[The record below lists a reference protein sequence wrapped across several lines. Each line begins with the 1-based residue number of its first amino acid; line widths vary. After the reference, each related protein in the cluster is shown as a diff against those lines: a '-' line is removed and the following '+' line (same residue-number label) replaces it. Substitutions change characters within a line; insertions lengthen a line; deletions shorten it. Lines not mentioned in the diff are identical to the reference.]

1 MNNNGQ
7 TPAEIIP
14 TEELITTPEKP
25 VDTPLSEEQIKE
37 IEDQIKVKKA
47 ELKELEDKLPKKPF
61 WKFWGGKT
69 RSGKN
74 LRGKTRS
81 GKTRRGKNLDGKTR
95 GGKTRRAKK

>member
-7 TPAEIIP
+7 TPEEIIP

-25 VDTPLSEEQIKE
+25 VDTPLSEQQIKE

-69 RSGKN
+69 MRGKN
-74 LRGKTRS
+74 LRGKTM
-81 GKTRRGKNLDGKTR
+81 RGKNFGGKR
-95 GGKTRRAKK
+95 RSGKTRRAKK